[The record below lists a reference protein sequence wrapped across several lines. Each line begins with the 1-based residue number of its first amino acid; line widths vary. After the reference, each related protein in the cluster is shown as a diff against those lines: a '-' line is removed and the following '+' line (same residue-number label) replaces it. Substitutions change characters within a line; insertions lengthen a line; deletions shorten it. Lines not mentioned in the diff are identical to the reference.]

1 MVLIVY
7 STIKKYL
14 DQNHCNQTQID
25 AFENWRRVIEEN
37 KFSKLSDLKKIFRTV
52 DYVGNDRYVFDIM
65 GGHYRLIVMIHF
77 NIRTVYVL
85 FVGTHKEY
93 DKIDAPNVSYKK

>member
-14 DQNHCNQTQID
+14 EENNCNQTEID

-37 KFSKLSDLKKIFRTV
+37 DFSKLS
-52 DYVGNDRYVFDIM
+52 N
-65 GGHYRLIVMIHF
+65 
-77 NIRTVYVL
+77 
-85 FVGTHKEY
+85 
-93 DKIDAPNVSYKK
+93 

>member
-1 MVLIVY
+1 VVLIVY

-14 DQNHCNQTQID
+14 DRHKCNQTEID

-37 KFSKLSDLKKIFRTV
+37 DFSKLSELKKIFRTV

-65 GGHYRLIVMIHF
+65 GGHYRLILMIHF
-77 NIRTVYVL
+77 SIRSVYVL

-93 DKIDAPNVSYKK
+93 DKIDAANCLLKK